1 MIRFHLGL
9 QSLRGAVVASHR
21 KSCASWRMLHFSC
34 GVNSIHDIGWSSYWQ
49 GVGVVVGV
57 WSIWNSNNIE
67 NATRIAYAI
76 PKQCFHIWC
85 GGRYGRSCFA
95 GAAGERRAPNRLCLR
110 ARAGLKMHCGRY
122 ANQTFLDVWTQ
133 NSKTMKFYDSEFA

>member
-1 MIRFHLGL
+1 M
-9 QSLRGAVVASHR
+9 
-21 KSCASWRMLHFSC
+21 
-34 GVNSIHDIGWSSYWQ
+34 
-49 GVGVVVGV
+49 VVGV
-57 WSIWNSNNIE
+57 WSIWNRNNIE
-67 NATRIAYAI
+67 NATRIAYAV

-122 ANQTFLDVWTQ
+122 AKVAFWNVLDH
-133 NSKTMKFYDSEFA
+133 NSKTTRFYDSKFTLKTQNIPQI